1 MSTSAARKA
10 VPGTVK
16 QVIGAAYPP
25 LYQSSDSS
33 KPASKSSSSSSLTS
47 SKTSPQPQQPSPPT
61 ITKSASSSSTGTG
74 SGSSKLE
81 KFRKLLSAPNV
92 NIEELRKLSWSGI
105 PDELRPVAWRILLGY
120 LPTNLDRREATL
132 ERKRKE
138 YMDCVPQYFD
148 NADKERDDYE
158 KALLKQISIDVP
170 RTNPS
175 CALFQND
182 IIQKSLIKIL
192 YVWAIRHPASGYVQG
207 INDLVTPFFV
217 VFLQSHIGPNI
228 EDYPIETIDKNV
240 LLTIEAD
247 SYWCMSK
254 LLDGIQDHYTF
265 AQPGL
270 QRMIY
275 KLQELVARI
284 DAPLAKHLEQQEAQF
299 IQFGFRW
306 MNCLLMR
313 ELPLPLIIRM
323 WDTYLSENDGFST
336 YHVYVCACFLKTWSK
351 QLQQLE
357 FQEIML
363 FIQHLPTTNWTVSDI
378 EILLSDAYL
387 HKTLYH
393 DAPSHLK
400 NSDPQNK

>member
-1 MSTSAARKA
+1 MSASATRKA

-25 LYQSSDSS
+25 LYHSSEPAKAVGSKSNSGLASS
-33 KPASKSSSSSSLTS
+33 GASSSHQTPPPSATTSKSSG
-47 SKTSPQPQQPSPPT
+47 SPSN
-61 ITKSASSSSTGTG
+61 SN
-74 SGSSKLE
+74 SKLE
-81 KFRKLLSAPNV
+81 KFKRLLSAPNI
-92 NIEELRKLSWSGI
+92 NLDELRKLSWSGI
-105 PDELRPVAWRILLGY
+105 PDEVRPVAWRILLGY

-138 YMDCVPQYFD
+138 YVDCVPQYFE
-148 NADKERDDYE
+148 NADTERDDYE

-175 CALFQND
+175 CSLFQNE

-217 VFLQSHIGPNI
+217 VFLQSHIGQNI
-228 EDYPIETIDKNV
+228 EDYPIETIDKEV

-265 AQPGL
+265 AQPGI

-284 DAPLAKHLEQQEAQF
+284 DGPLAKHLEQQEAQF

-357 FQEIML
+357 FQVQRIDC
-363 FIQHLPTTNWTVSDI
+363 S
-378 EILLSDAYL
+378 
-387 HKTLYH
+387 
-393 DAPSHLK
+393 
-400 NSDPQNK
+400 